1 MSGEELKM
9 KIGKI
14 KELESELKEKSL
26 EELEK
31 LENEMEDLKEGLD
44 EYAKANTDK
53 SFPDFYGC

>member
-26 EELEK
+26 EE